1 LEEFLM
7 PMEHVDGKN
16 EVKVVLY
23 ALSTCG
29 WCKKTRMLL
38 EELNVEYDYIY
49 VDLLEGDE
57 RNEVIEQVKK
67 WNSQLSFPTLVIN
80 DEETIIGFDEE
91 RTRSLLNE

>member
-1 LEEFLM
+1 M
-7 PMEHVDGKN
+7 PMQRVEGENKGKA
-16 EVKVVLY
+16 VLY

-38 EELNVEYDYIY
+38 EDLNVEYSYIY
-49 VDLLEGDE
+49 VDLLEGEE
-57 RNEVIEQVKK
+57 REEIIEQMKE

-91 RTRSLLNE
+91 GIREAFH